1 MGSNLLEPHRG
12 EKEEGGRDNRDI
24 HMRVNPISSFLPFPL
39 PSLLYF
45 TKCLVSD
52 FFFSLEELEEKEKD
66 SQERKRKGV
75 ELVHSR
81 VQEL

>member
-1 MGSNLLEPHRG
+1 MEERRKEG
-12 EKEEGGRDNRDI
+12 EITDEHGRE
-24 HMRVNPISSFLPFPL
+24 NPISSFLPFPL
-39 PSLLYF
+39 PSLLSF

-52 FFFSLEELEEKEKD
+52 FSFSLEELEEEEKD
-66 SQERKRKGV
+66 SQERKSRGA